1 MNDYVSKPVRPGE
14 LFAAIDRVV
23 AKFPPHLPAEPVP
36 ASPAPAPE
44 PASPAD
50 PFAAIPL
57 LDQGMLDQL
66 HDCLD
71 AEDLMDMFG
80 LFPGQAKLQADEID
94 AAIARADPVAVK
106 RAAHGMKGANANL
119 GAQRIAAIAREIEL
133 NAADL
138 DRVAHLVTLAH
149 AQIDPTHE
157 ALNAQVTEKPV
168 N

>member
-1 MNDYVSKPVRPGE
+1 
-14 LFAAIDRVV
+14 
-23 AKFPPHLPAEPVP
+23 
-36 ASPAPAPE
+36 
-44 PASPAD
+44 
-50 PFAAIPL
+50 
-57 LDQGMLDQL
+57 MLDQL

-80 LFPGQAKLQADEID
+80 LFPGQARLQADEID
-94 AAIARADPVAVK
+94 AAIASADPVAVK

-133 NAADL
+133 NAANFEQA
-138 DRVAHLVTLAH
+138 AHLVTLVR

-157 ALNAQVTEKPV
+157 ALNAQVAAKPV